1 MDGNITERAEMPLNQ
16 VLFLQ
21 AEITHLYM
29 KKHKLTPRQF
39 LELDKK
45 YDILGFLE
53 TGYEPFHLTG
63 VQIVAYGSVSH
74 IRRERVVL
82 DRLPCPPPGGR
93 PAPGRKTK
101 VSAGD

>member
-1 MDGNITERAEMPLNQ
+1 MPLNQ

-29 KKHKLTPRQF
+29 KKHKLTPQRF

-63 VQIVAYGSVSH
+63 IQG
-74 IRRERVVL
+74 VL
-82 DRLPCPPPGGR
+82 DELESYIAEQRLG
-93 PAPGRKTK
+93 
-101 VSAGD
+101 

>member
-1 MDGNITERAEMPLNQ
+1 MDGNIKKTAEMPLNQ

-21 AEITHLYM
+21 VEITHLYM

-45 YDILGFLE
+45 CDILGFLE

-63 VQIVAYGSVSH
+63 AQG
-74 IRRERVVL
+74 VL
-82 DRLPCPPPGGR
+82 DELESYI
-93 PAPGRKTK
+93 AEQQTEN
-101 VSAGD
+101 VSIQ

>member
-1 MDGNITERAEMPLNQ
+1 MDGNIKERAEMPLNQ

-21 AEITHLYM
+21 AEIAHLYM
-29 KKHKLTPRQF
+29 KEHKLTPQQF

-63 VQIVAYGSVSH
+63 ARGVLAELVSY
-74 IRRERVVL
+74 IAEQQTEN
-82 DRLPCPPPGGR
+82 
-93 PAPGRKTK
+93 ASTQ
-101 VSAGD
+101 